1 MYLCVFLQ
9 VVFCVLTSSSRF
21 LRFAWFLCFWHLFC
35 CPHWDAHV
43 FVRLYL
49 QELHWGWMVWALPL
63 LWRGL
68 RVPRG
73 WGDRTRGKWF
83 RYLFR
88 TISND
93 INPWV
98 DLPNYSAVL
107 ILVFFRD
114 ILSGWSLSRVPVYLG
129 DTKAFLLNFQKLSIS
144 CRLELYTLFHMMP
157 KWLVIFE
164 VGWKKM
170 ILPIS
175 ETSPWILPALFLC
188 QNVEK
193 VLFFWSVTS
202 KRDINNDKCEVCEL
216 AGNSS

>member
-1 MYLCVFLQ
+1 ML
-9 VVFCVLTSSSRF
+9 
-21 LRFAWFLCFWHLFC
+21 
-35 CPHWDAHV
+35 
-43 FVRLYL
+43 
-49 QELHWGWMVWALPL
+49 
-63 LWRGL
+63 
-68 RVPRG
+68 
-73 WGDRTRGKWF
+73 
-83 RYLFR
+83 
-88 TISND
+88 
-93 INPWV
+93 
-98 DLPNYSAVL
+98 
-107 ILVFFRD
+107 
-114 ILSGWSLSRVPVYLG
+114 
-129 DTKAFLLNFQKLSIS
+129 
-144 CRLELYTLFHMMP
+144 P